1 MLESFPPPDAG
12 ARKYVVAHA
21 GDARR
26 MNVKVSK
33 NFFILLTKVSRIV
46 QKNQNVV
53 AHHNR
58 MIGLYHD
65 QAILVLGTAKVQL
78 PLFRKS

>member
-1 MLESFPPPDAG
+1 L
-12 ARKYVVAHA
+12 
-21 GDARR
+21 
-26 MNVKVSK
+26 
-33 NFFILLTKVSRIV
+33 
-46 QKNQNVV
+46 QKAQNEV

-58 MIGLYHD
+58 MIGLFHD